1 MLWLIFFFSID
12 FLYLN
17 RVMKKLCERHP
28 SIHRHVTIPKRG
40 KSKTAHPWKWIRL
53 QLAVHNDPE
62 AFPHERTTGNVALEM
77 WNGFMRQGWWR
88 GGRRF
93 RGSSRSVIGSIQ
105 RMSRP
110 LTRDSSPSPSPGLP
124 SPAIVDAQ
132 CPTLYSSSTPLLG
145 YNTLL
150 LELGLFL
157 PPRCVTQSREGRF
170 FGSFKCLSSGVV
182 AIQLVECELFFGFWC
197 VILDLEC
204 LRAGGF
210 LGVVMIFGR
219 SDVGGC
225 RWRSLSIL
233 VVCILYVVRCSLSVF
248 RYSVLGCPRSISGW
262 FCILFAD
269 WRVFQTSSRFDAC
282 FSMCCDIGL
291 QAWCSGSL
299 FGAMKYDLDYPE
311 LQIWCAN
318 ILLAGVAYTPVHVSQ
333 MLWRNWCVTSIRFD
347 QYTSQD
353 CIWLWAY
360 RRMFWLRWLCA
371 EDCM

>member
-1 MLWLIFFFSID
+1 
-12 FLYLN
+12 
-17 RVMKKLCERHP
+17 MKKLCERHP

-77 WNGFMRQGWWR
+77 WNGFIRQGWWR

-182 AIQLVECELFFGFWC
+182 AIQFVECELFFGFWC

-233 VVCILYVVRCSLSVF
+233 VVCILYVVRCPCFATQSLAALEVSVGDVAF
-248 RYSVLGCPRSISGW
+248 CSLIEGYS
-262 FCILFAD
+262 
-269 WRVFQTSSRFDAC
+269 
-282 FSMCCDIGL
+282 
-291 QAWCSGSL
+291 
-299 FGAMKYDLDYPE
+299 K
-311 LQIWCAN
+311 
-318 ILLAGVAYTPVHVSQ
+318 LAVVSTLVSQ
-333 MLWRNWCVTSIRFD
+333 CVVTLGSKLDVRVRCLEQWSMI
-347 QYTSQD
+347 
-353 CIWLWAY
+353 
-360 RRMFWLRWLCA
+360 
-371 EDCM
+371 